1 MANASKISRRNRGT
15 VAAVLAVKNE
25 ISVKTFELTARVTL
39 RLLFVIF
46 GCNGF
51 VAFLPAPPLQG
62 LAGQFLY
69 TLSVSH
75 YGLVVSGFQV
85 VGGLFLLVNRFAS
98 LAIAVLAPVI
108 VNILCF
114 HIFMMP
120 SGLPVAVLSFS
131 DLEFLGLSAPSRLC
145 RTVCKQT

>member
-1 MANASKISRRNRGT
+1 MKI
-15 VAAVLAVKNE
+15 
-25 ISVKTFELTARVTL
+25 FELSSRISL
-39 RLLFVIF
+39 GLLFVVF

-69 TLSVSH
+69 ILSASH
-75 YGLVVSGFQV
+75 YGLVVSAFQV
-85 VGGLFLLVNRFAS
+85 AGGLSLIVNRFVS
-98 LAIAVLAPVI
+98 LGIAVLAPVI

-120 SGLPVAVLSFS
+120 SGLPLAVLAAAIWSFLAYQHRR
-131 DLEFLGLSAPSRLC
+131 DFLGLFVSKR
-145 RTVCKQT
+145 

>member
-1 MANASKISRRNRGT
+1 MKI
-15 VAAVLAVKNE
+15 
-25 ISVKTFELTARVTL
+25 FELSARIIL
-39 RLLFVIF
+39 GLLFVSF

-69 TLSVSH
+69 TLSASH

-85 VGGLFLLVNRFAS
+85 LGGLFLIANRFVS

-120 SGLPVAVLSFS
+120 SGLPLAVLVAAVWSFLAYQHRH
-131 DLEFLGLSAPSRLC
+131 DFVGLFIS
-145 RTVCKQT
+145 KH

>member
-1 MANASKISRRNRGT
+1 MKI
-15 VAAVLAVKNE
+15 
-25 ISVKTFELTARVTL
+25 FELTARITL
-39 RLLFVIF
+39 GLLFVIL

-51 VAFLPAPPLQG
+51 VAFLPAPPLPG

-69 TLSVSH
+69 TLSASH
-75 YGLVVSGFQV
+75 DGLVVTGFQF
-85 VGGLFLLVNRFAS
+85 VGGLFLIVNRFVS

-120 SGLPVAVLSFS
+120 SGLPLAVLVAVIWSFLAYQHRR
-131 DLEFLGLSAPSRLC
+131 DFAGLFVS
-145 RTVCKQT
+145 KH

>member
-1 MANASKISRRNRGT
+1 MKI
-15 VAAVLAVKNE
+15 
-25 ISVKTFELTARVTL
+25 FELSARITL
-39 RLLFVIF
+39 GLLFVIF

-51 VAFLPAPPLQG
+51 VAFRPAPPLQG

-69 TLSVSH
+69 TLSASH

-85 VGGLFLLVNRFAS
+85 VGGLFLIVNRFVS

-120 SGLPVAVLSFS
+120 SGLPLAVLVGVIWSFLAYQHRR
-131 DLEFLGLSAPSRLC
+131 DFVGLLVSKR
-145 RTVCKQT
+145 

>member
-1 MANASKISRRNRGT
+1 MLDAERPD
-15 VAAVLAVKNE
+15 E
-25 ISVKTFELTARVTL
+25 MKTFELSTRL
-39 RLLFVIF
+39 SLGLLFVIF

-51 VAFLPAPPLQG
+51 VAFLPAPLLPG

-69 TLSVSH
+69 TLSASH

-85 VGGLFLLVNRFAS
+85 VGGLFLIGNRFVS
-98 LAIAVLAPVI
+98 LAIAILAPVI

-120 SGLPVAVLSFS
+120 SGLPLAVLVAVIWSFLAYRHRRDFAALFVS
-131 DLEFLGLSAPSRLC
+131 
-145 RTVCKQT
+145 KH

>member
-1 MANASKISRRNRGT
+1 MKI
-15 VAAVLAVKNE
+15 
-25 ISVKTFELTARVTL
+25 FELSARITL
-39 RLLFVIF
+39 GLLFVIF

-69 TLSVSH
+69 TLSASH

-85 VGGLFLLVNRFAS
+85 LGGLLLIVNRFVS
-98 LAIAVLAPVI
+98 LAIAVLAPII

-120 SGLPVAVLSFS
+120 SGLPLAVLVAVIWSFLAYQHHR
-131 DLEFLGLSAPSRLC
+131 DFVGLFVSKR
-145 RTVCKQT
+145 

>member
-1 MANASKISRRNRGT
+1 MKIFDVS
-15 VAAVLAVKNE
+15 
-25 ISVKTFELTARVTL
+25 ARITL
-39 RLLFVIF
+39 GLLFVIF

-69 TLSVSH
+69 TLSASH

-85 VGGLFLLVNRFAS
+85 VGGLFLVVNRFVS

-120 SGLPVAVLSFS
+120 SGLPLAVLVAVIWSFLAYQRRR
-131 DLEFLGLSAPSRLC
+131 DFVGLFVS
-145 RTVCKQT
+145 KH

>member
-1 MANASKISRRNRGT
+1 MKI
-15 VAAVLAVKNE
+15 
-25 ISVKTFELTARVTL
+25 FEWIARIAL
-39 RLLFVIF
+39 GLLFVIV

-75 YGLVVSGFQV
+75 YDLVVSGFQV
-85 VGGLFLLVNRFAS
+85 LGGMLLILNRFVS
-98 LAIAVLAPVI
+98 LAIAILAPVI

-120 SGLPVAVLSFS
+120 SGLTLAILVAVIWSFLAYQHRR
-131 DLEFLGLSAPSRLC
+131 DFAGLFVSRH
-145 RTVCKQT
+145 

>member
-1 MANASKISRRNRGT
+1 MKI
-15 VAAVLAVKNE
+15 
-25 ISVKTFELTARVTL
+25 FESSARITL
-39 RLLFVIF
+39 GLLFVIF

-51 VAFLPAPPLQG
+51 IAFLPAPPLQG

-69 TLSVSH
+69 TLSASH

-85 VGGLFLLVNRFAS
+85 LGGLFLIVNRFVS

-120 SGLPVAVLSFS
+120 SGLPLAVLVAVVWSF
-131 DLEFLGLSAPSRLC
+131 LACQHRHGFVGLFAS
-145 RTVCKQT
+145 KH

>member
-1 MANASKISRRNRGT
+1 MKI
-15 VAAVLAVKNE
+15 
-25 ISVKTFELTARVTL
+25 FELLARISL
-39 RLLFVIF
+39 GLLFVIV

-51 VAFLPAPPLQG
+51 IAFLPAPPLQG

-69 TLSVSH
+69 ALWASH

-85 VGGLFLLVNRFAS
+85 VGGLFLTLNRFVS
-98 LAIAVLAPVI
+98 LAIAVLAPII

-120 SGLPVAVLSFS
+120 SGLALAVLVAVIWSF
-131 DLEFLGLSAPSRLC
+131 LAYQHRRNFAGLFVSQHG
-145 RTVCKQT
+145 V